1 MDFHNFPKQ
10 LYNLAIRVLKDA
22 SMLYMTKYLKVANQA
37 KKQVHKTK
45 MDGRKR
51 YFRIPARTEFV
62 A

>member
-37 KKQVHKTK
+37 KKQVHKNMFYSLTLK
-45 MDGRKR
+45 N
-51 YFRIPARTEFV
+51 T
-62 A
+62 